1 MKYDIIKVN
10 RNTIAH
16 FLLLRPRLTLCYFEF
31 HSRQDDMQK
40 YVYHPINS
48 FHLMKR
54 ASNFWPKIKKH
65 LEDFDDVTISKQ
77 EIIFPEK
84 SDFIQGASFG
94 LVNLQIMHKL
104 NMSEMIKG
112 KLPTRYFYTAGATW
126 NVCML

>member
-1 MKYDIIKVN
+1 MVGGEDTLTQKQ
-10 RNTIAH
+10 
-16 FLLLRPRLTLCYFEF
+16 RLYMSLMC
-31 HSRQDDMQK
+31 SRQDDMQK